1 MNVTAHFWV
10 DTSFSPRSK
19 PQRTSSTLRLLTRL
33 RPRLNPKLSGY
44 VFICHLLYASFC
56 FADLPKISDLWKL
69 YDEKEYSKLF
79 ADIYLLKAVVPEAFI
94 PEVYFLEGV
103 VAHRMGY
110 PARVI
115 SLKEVYE
122 KKYLDH
128 IDRFSPAQQK
138 TIYFLG
144 VRLLSVALEN
154 YRRYLFSDEG
164 IEAAISF
171 PPGSQTKTAPPE
183 GETIRW
189 KISSDAE
196 IWKDEIPSLV
206 LNDLKSL
213 KTILKEKP
221 DMALARL
228 KKMVEEGLQPYE
240 KGILKKDSFYER
252 LRLQL
257 LDLEF
262 DLRMNESRAGLLPSL
277 SSYKELFQQ
286 ATSPKVRT
294 ALFLRLGIL
303 NFYLENNVEA
313 PEQFKSFL
321 KLQGRSVWADSAH
334 RYLGEIAMR
343 RGKYSEA
350 IAAFRRA
357 RSSEA
362 TLLNA
367 YLTYRLSY
375 VSFLLGQHK
384 ESLGYFSELFKKEW
398 PDAAPLEEW
407 RDYLLRELA
416 PQLSRDKRDSKAWK
430 EFVGEKSLPK
440 VLLRFSEY
448 ERGQKNYKKAFLHLK
463 ALSSVAMREELQ
475 FKIEKK
481 LVELALLSKEWDEL
495 ILHCH
500 ALSKLYEEKQDRRE
514 LEEILYSAA
523 LNLDKY
529 YLQSKSPKDF
539 QAASKLSEIYFEL
552 FGQRGKLNAEM
563 YKLATPYLKLWGTP

>member
-1 MNVTAHFWV
+1 MDSRICANAGLKHSFMNVTAHFW
-10 DTSFSPRSK
+10 
-19 PQRTSSTLRLLTRL
+19 
-33 RPRLNPKLSGY
+33 Y
-44 VFICHLLYASFC
+44 VFICHLLFASFC

-128 IDRFSPAQQK
+128 IDRFSPARQK
-138 TIYFLG
+138 KIYFLA

-154 YRRYLFSDEG
+154 YRKYLFSDEDQ
-164 IEAAISF
+164 SF
-171 PPGSQTKTAPPE
+171 GGDSSRLALGMTLSQPPAQRTSLK

-213 KTILKEKP
+213 KKILKEKP
-221 DMALARL
+221 DMVLAQL

-262 DLRMNESRAGLLPSL
+262 DLRMNESRAGLLPFP
-277 SSYKELFQQ
+277 SSYKELFQK

-313 PEQFKSFL
+313 SEQFKSFL
-321 KLQGRSVWADSAH
+321 KLQGKSVWADSAH

-343 RGKYSEA
+343 RGKYSES

-375 VSFLLGQHK
+375 ASFLLGQHK

-398 PDAAPLEEW
+398 PGAATLEEW
-407 RDYLLRELA
+407 RDYLLRELS
-416 PQLSRDKRDSKAWK
+416 PQLSRDKRDFKAWK
-430 EFVGEKSLPK
+430 EFVDEKSLPK
-440 VLLRFSEY
+440 VLLQLSEY
-448 ERGQKNYKKAFLHLK
+448 ERGQKNYKKALLHLK
-463 ALSSVAMREELQ
+463 VLVKALGSVAMREELQ
-475 FKIEKK
+475 FKVEKK

-514 LEEILYSAA
+514 FEEILYNTT